1 MKAWFADGL
10 LGRIFKNAGMLLTGR
25 AASGVFGLV
34 SLGLMARGLGVDN
47 FGIVVLVQTYALMIG
62 GLTTFQSWQVL
73 IKHGADCLVRDDNA
87 GIQGLLRFTTMLD
100 VAGVILATTVAYF
113 AAPLVG
119 PALDWNAEVV
129 RLAQP
134 YSLSI
139 LFTVVATPTGVLR
152 LFNRFD
158 LLSAQSIVAPLTRM
172 IGVIIAFLLEAS
184 PAGYLVAWFIGGAL
198 GGVSLIWLGWR
209 EAIRSGRLKGISWR
223 VSFAPP
229 RAGLWKFAI
238 ASNLNSS
245 LLLVPN
251 QMATFLVGLVAGPAA
266 AGLYKIARDVSTAL
280 TKPAE
285 LLNQSIYPEFAK
297 LGSRDD
303 WHLFA
308 RLILRGGA
316 IAAAAGLFLLMVT
329 VVAGHPFITLVFGKE
344 FFDAYTLMVMLVAAA
359 AVTITGFSMDPAL
372 YAMGRPGLSLRV
384 NAVAVLG
391 VFLPLLI
398 YLGRTR
404 GAEGAGI
411 AAMCSSVVTF
421 VAMAVFTVAQLRLR
435 AKPVSVS

>member
-10 LGRIFKNAGMLLTGR
+10 LARIFKNAGLLLTGR

-34 SLGLMARGLGVDN
+34 SLSLMARGLGVEN
-47 FGIVVLVQTYALMIG
+47 FGNVVLVQTYALVIG

-73 IKHGADCLVRDDNA
+73 IKAGAECIARDDDGGFQA
-87 GIQGLLRFTTMLD
+87 LLRFTTMLD
-100 VAGVILATTVAYF
+100 VVGVVLATTVAII
-113 AAPLVG
+113 AAPLIG
-119 PALDWNAEVV
+119 PALDWNAEVI

-139 LFTVVATPTGVLR
+139 IFTVVATPTGVLR

-158 LLSAQSIVAPLTRM
+158 LLSAQSVITPVLRM
-172 IGVIIAFLLEAS
+172 VGVIISYLLDAS
-184 PAGYLVAWFIGGAL
+184 PAGYLIAWFIGGAV
-198 GGVSLIWLGWR
+198 GGVALVWLGWR
-209 EAIRSGRLKGISWR
+209 EAVRCGHLTDMSWR
-223 VSFAPP
+223 GSFAPP
-229 RAGLWKFAI
+229 RPGLWKFAI

-308 RLILRGGA
+308 KLILRGGA
-316 IAAAAGLFLLMVT
+316 LAAAAGLLLLMVT

-344 FFDAYTLMVMLVAAA
+344 FFEAYTPMVMLVAAA

-391 VFLPLLI
+391 IFLPLLL
-398 YLGRTR
+398 YLGQSR

-421 VAMAVFTVAQLRLR
+421 VAMAVFTIGQLRHR
-435 AKPVSVS
+435 AKPA